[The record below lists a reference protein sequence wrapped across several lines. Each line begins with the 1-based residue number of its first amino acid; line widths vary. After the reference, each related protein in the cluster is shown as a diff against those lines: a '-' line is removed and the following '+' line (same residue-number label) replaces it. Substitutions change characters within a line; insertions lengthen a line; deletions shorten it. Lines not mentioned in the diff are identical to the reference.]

1 MSMLQRVEK
10 EIAGRKLALEVGE
23 VAKQA
28 NGATLVWYGETVV
41 LVTAVMAP
49 EVREGIDFV
58 PLTVDYREKAYAA
71 GKIPGGFFKREGRPS
86 EREVL
91 TSRLVDR
98 PIRPLFP
105 KGFGRETQVIA
116 MVLSADTEN
125 DPDVLAMIGA
135 STALTVSDIPFEG
148 PIGAVRV
155 GRIEGEFVI
164 NPTRQ
169 QQALSDLDLVIAGV
183 DEGIV
188 MVEGSAREVSEEVLI
203 EGLEVGHRVIREVIA
218 LQRDLRETAGKPKQ
232 LSMAE
237 AGDAAFGQRVRELAT
252 PWVREAIRI
261 PEKQLRE
268 HRMSEVLAA
277 ARAAL
282 SDLTPE
288 QAGLVPKLLEVIERE
303 QMRTMI
309 LEEGI
314 RADGRRTDEIRP
326 ITIRVGVMPR
336 THGSA
341 LFTRGET
348 QALVVSTLGT
358 STDEQIV
365 DNLEGKSS
373 KTFMLH
379 YNFPP
384 FSVGE
389 VSPNRGP
396 GRREIGH
403 GALAE
408 RSIAPILPNSD
419 AFPYTIRVVSDIL
432 ESNGSSSMATV
443 CGAALSLMDA
453 GVPILAPVAG
463 IAMGLISEPGRG
475 TAVLSDIL
483 GLEDHLGDMDFKV
496 AGTPTGVTGFQL
508 DVKIGGVD
516 AGILRG
522 AIEQARRGRL
532 AILEKMA
539 AVIALPRE
547 QLSTHAPRIVTIR
560 INPDKIRE
568 VIGPGGKV
576 IRGIIEKTGANIDI
590 EDDGRINI
598 ASADEKAARAAI
610 EMIRGITA
618 EAEIGKIYR
627 GKVKKITDFGAFV
640 EILPGTDGLVHISQI
655 AEQRIKSV
663 SDVLKEGEEVLVKV
677 LEIDKQ
683 GRVKLSRREA
693 LREVKE
699 REAPTPAD
707 APA

>member
-1 MSMLQRVEK
+1 MLQRVEK
-10 EIAGRKLALEVGE
+10 EIGGRRLVFEVGE

-41 LVTAVMAP
+41 LVTAVVAP
-49 EVREGIDFV
+49 EVREGIDFI
-58 PLTVDYREKAYAA
+58 PLTVDYRQRAYAA

-86 EREVL
+86 EREIL
-91 TSRLVDR
+91 TSRLIDR

-105 KGFGRETQVIA
+105 KGFSQETQIIA

-125 DPDVLAMIGA
+125 DPDILAMIGA
-135 STALTVSDIPFEG
+135 SVALTVSDIPFLG
-148 PIGAVRV
+148 PIGAVRI
-155 GRIEGEFVI
+155 GRIEDEFVI

-169 QQALSDLDLVIAGV
+169 QLSHSDLDLIIAGV
-183 DEGIV
+183 EEGIV
-188 MVEGSAREVSEEVLI
+188 MVEGSGHEIPEAVLI
-203 EGLEVGHRVIREVIA
+203 EGLEVGHQAIREIIA
-218 LQRDLRETAGKPKQ
+218 LQRDLQQITGKPKQ
-232 LSMAE
+232 VVSP
-237 AGDAAFGQRVRELAT
+237 DASDPLLVQRVQEVAA
-252 PWVREAIRI
+252 PQVQAAIRI
-261 PEKQLRE
+261 ADKQSRERRMVEVLSDTLARLADVPTEKQL
-268 HRMSEVLAA
+268 
-277 ARAAL
+277 
-282 SDLTPE
+282 
-288 QAGLVPKLLEVIERE
+288 LVPKLIETIERDA
-303 QMRTMI
+303 MRTMI

-326 ITIRVGVMPR
+326 ISIRVGVLPR
-336 THGSA
+336 AHGSA

-358 STDEQIV
+358 SMDEQII
-365 DNLEGKSS
+365 DELEGKSS
-373 KTFMLH
+373 KSFMLH

-389 VSPNRGP
+389 VSPQRGP

-408 RSIAPILPNSD
+408 RSVAPILPSSEQ
-419 AFPYTIRVVSDIL
+419 FPYTLRVVSDIL

-443 CGAALSLMDA
+443 CGATLSLMDA

-475 TAVLSDIL
+475 IAVLSDIL

-496 AGTPTGVTGFQL
+496 AGTAAGITGFQL
-508 DVKIGGVD
+508 DVKIGGV
-516 AGILRG
+516 GTTILRG
-522 AIEQARRGRL
+522 ALEQAHRGRL
-532 AILEKMA
+532 LILEKMA
-539 AVIALPRE
+539 SVIATPRT
-547 QLSTHAPRIVTIR
+547 QLSTHAPRIISIR

-576 IRGIIEKTGANIDI
+576 IRGIIEKTGASIDI

-598 ASADEKAARAAI
+598 ASADEQAARAAI
-610 EMIRGITA
+610 ELIRGITA

-663 SDVLKEGEEVLVKV
+663 SDVLKEGEEVMVKV
-677 LEIDKQ
+677 LEVDKQ
-683 GRVKLSRREA
+683 GRIKLSRREA
-693 LREVKE
+693 LREAKDSHAV
-699 REAPTPAD
+699 
-707 APA
+707 APAETSS

>member
-1 MSMLQRVEK
+1 M
-10 EIAGRKLALEVGE
+10 AEVGDP
-23 VAKQA
+23 A
-28 NGATLVWYGETVV
+28 
-41 LVTAVMAP
+41 
-49 EVREGIDFV
+49 FV
-58 PLTVDYREKAYAA
+58 
-71 GKIPGGFFKREGRPS
+71 
-86 EREVL
+86 
-91 TSRLVDR
+91 
-98 PIRPLFP
+98 
-105 KGFGRETQVIA
+105 
-116 MVLSADTEN
+116 
-125 DPDVLAMIGA
+125 
-135 STALTVSDIPFEG
+135 
-148 PIGAVRV
+148 
-155 GRIEGEFVI
+155 
-164 NPTRQ
+164 
-169 QQALSDLDLVIAGV
+169 
-183 DEGIV
+183 
-188 MVEGSAREVSEEVLI
+188 
-203 EGLEVGHRVIREVIA
+203 
-218 LQRDLRETAGKPKQ
+218 
-232 LSMAE
+232 
-237 AGDAAFGQRVRELAT
+237 QRVRELAT
-252 PWVREAIRI
+252 PWIREAIRI
-261 PEKQLRE
+261 PEKQVRE

-282 SDLTPE
+282 SDLPVE

-326 ITIRVGVMPR
+326 ITIRVGILPR

-358 STDEQIV
+358 SSDEQIV

-373 KTFMLH
+373 KAFMLH
-379 YNFPP
+379 YNFPS

-408 RSIAPILPNSD
+408 RSVAPILPHSD
-419 AFPYTIRVVSDIL
+419 TFPYTIRVVSDIL

-508 DVKIGGVD
+508 DVKVGGLD
-516 AGILRG
+516 TAILRG

-539 AVIALPRE
+539 AVIALPRA

-598 ASADEKAARAAI
+598 ASADETAARAAI

-699 REAPTPAD
+699 REDPAPAD

>member
-1 MSMLQRVEK
+1 VTVQRIDTEF
-10 EIAGRKLALEVGE
+10 AGRRLLIETGRL
-23 VAKQA
+23 AKQA
-28 NGATLVWYGETVV
+28 DGAVLVRSGDTVV
-41 LVTAVMAP
+41 LVTACAAASP
-49 EVREGIDFV
+49 REGIDFL
-58 PLTVDYREKAYAA
+58 PLTVDYREYTYAA
-71 GKIPGGFFKREGRPS
+71 GRFPGGFIKREGRPS
-86 EREVL
+86 EKEIL
-91 TSRLVDR
+91 TSRLIDR

-105 KGFGRETQVIA
+105 KGFGQETQVIA

-125 DPDVLAMIGA
+125 EPDILAMIGA
-135 STALTVSDIPFEG
+135 STALTISDIPFNG

-155 GRIEGEFVI
+155 GRVDGELIV

-169 QQALSDLDLVIAGV
+169 QQAISDLDLVIAGV

-188 MVEGSAREVSEEVLI
+188 MVEGSGREVAEPVLI
-203 EGLEVGHRVIREVIA
+203 EGLEVGHQAVREIIA
-218 LQRDLRETAGKPKQ
+218 LQRDLRATAGKPK
-232 LSMAE
+232 LPVAAE
-237 AGDAAFGQRVRELAT
+237 AIDPRLVQRVRELAM
-252 PWVREAIRI
+252 PRVREAIRI
-261 PEKQLRE
+261 SEKQARE
-268 HRMSEVLAA
+268 RRMAEVLAGVLE
-277 ARAAL
+277 AL
-282 SDLTPE
+282 AELLPE
-288 QAGLVPKLLEVIERE
+288 QQLLVPKLVETIERDE
-303 QMRTMI
+303 MRTMI
-309 LEEGI
+309 LAEGM

-326 ITIRVGVMPR
+326 ISIRVGMLPR

-365 DNLEGKSS
+365 DDLEGKSS
-373 KTFMLH
+373 KAFMLH

-389 VSPNRGP
+389 VSPMRSP

-408 RSIAPILPNSD
+408 RSIAPVLPD
-419 AFPYTIRVVSDIL
+419 GDTFPYTIRVVSDIL

-443 CGAALSLMDA
+443 CGATLSLMDA

-463 IAMGLISEPGRG
+463 IAMGLINEPGRG
-475 TAVLSDIL
+475 VAVLSDIL

-496 AGTPTGVTGFQL
+496 AGTASGITGFQL
-508 DVKIGGVD
+508 DVKIGGVGT
-516 AGILRG
+516 AILRG
-522 AIEQARRGRL
+522 ALEQARQGRL
-532 AILEKMA
+532 FILETMA
-539 AVIALPRE
+539 AVIASPRA

-598 ASADEKAARAAI
+598 ASADEKAAQAAI
-610 EMIRGITA
+610 DIIRGITA

-655 AEQRIKSV
+655 ADQRIKSV
-663 SDVLKEGEEVLVKV
+663 SDVLKEGEEIMVKV

-683 GRVKLSRREA
+683 GRIKLSRREA
-693 LREVKE
+693 LREAKANGDPGPAE
-699 REAPTPAD
+699 RSS
-707 APA
+707 